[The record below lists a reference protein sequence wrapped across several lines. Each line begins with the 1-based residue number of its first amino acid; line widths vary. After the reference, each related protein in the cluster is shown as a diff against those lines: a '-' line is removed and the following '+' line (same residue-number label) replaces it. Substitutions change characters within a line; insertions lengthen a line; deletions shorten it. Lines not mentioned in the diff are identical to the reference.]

1 MITRGVIGRLL
12 MDRMTEVCLGTEP
25 GGSVPGQGHVGK
37 GQFTESTKDL
47 LFPCVQRQQ
56 RWSWTESMKE
66 HTLERFRYV
75 IENISYLKR
84 KHMKTLSGSFC

>member
-56 RWSWTESMKE
+56 R
-66 HTLERFRYV
+66 
-75 IENISYLKR
+75 
-84 KHMKTLSGSFC
+84 